1 MSIKIKVSYN
11 TEEELQKVMQ
21 LLGTA
26 VKEYKISGNKKGLYR
41 KAYIDL
47 RK

>member
-11 TEEELQKVMQ
+11 TDEELQKVIR
-21 LLGTA
+21 LLGAA
-26 VKEYKISGNKKGLYR
+26 VKECKISSNKKGLYR

>member
-11 TEEELQKVMQ
+11 TDEELQKVMQ

-47 RK
+47 KK